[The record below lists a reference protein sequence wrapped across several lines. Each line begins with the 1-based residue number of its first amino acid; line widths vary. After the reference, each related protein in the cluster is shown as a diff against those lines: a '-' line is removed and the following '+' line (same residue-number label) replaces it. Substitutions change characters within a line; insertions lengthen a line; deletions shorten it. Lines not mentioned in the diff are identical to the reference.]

1 MLPPPD
7 PFAPATRRWLARR
20 FAAPTAV
27 QARGWPILAEGR
39 HALLIAPTG
48 SGKTLAAFLAAID
61 RLGRRPADAAP
72 GVRVLYVSPLK
83 ALVADI
89 ERNLR
94 APIAGI
100 AEEACAAAAGRESG
114 GDPAER
120 GSDATPHVREEAFRP
135 PRVAIRTGD
144 SSPRDRRLQARD
156 PAEILVTTPESLY
169 LILGSKAR
177 ATLETV
183 ETIIVDEIHALAGSK
198 RGVHLAL
205 SLERV
210 ARHCRAGDPQRIGL
224 SATARPV
231 EAIARFLGGDRAVEI
246 VDASAP
252 PAIALEIRVP
262 VADMT
267 RPDLAPAAPSASF
280 SPESAPAPG
289 RARGAVAE
297 AETAPL
303 PASMGLWPA
312 IHPELLAEIRAHRS
326 TIVFTNSR
334 ALCERLAA
342 ALNELAGEPLVRAH
356 HGSLAQEKR
365 REIESAL
372 AAGELRGIVAT
383 SSLELGI
390 DMAAVERVILVES
403 PGAVARGLQRIG
415 RAGHAV
421 GETSRGVLFPKHR
434 GDLLEATVV
443 ALGMQRGEV
452 ESIAPPTNALD
463 VLAQQIVA
471 IVAEESIG
479 VGALEALIRRT
490 SCYAGLDAG
499 LLRAVLDMLSGRY
512 PSADFAELRPRI
524 HWDRES
530 DRLAIR
536 EGAGR
541 IALLSGGTI
550 PDRGQYA
557 VHIAPD
563 GPRIGEL
570 DEEMVHESKPGDV
583 VTLGASSWR
592 IAEIGRDRVLV
603 FPAPGEAGRL
613 PFWRGDGPG
622 RPIELGR
629 ALGRF
634 VRELSAQADPAAWL
648 GAQGLLDPFAIANLV
663 EYLAAQRAATGA
675 APSDRAIVIERFRD
689 ELGDLR
695 VAILSP
701 FGARVH
707 APWALAIAQRLA
719 EWGIEQAHPLWTDDG
734 ILFRFPDADELPPRA
749 LFLPDPEALEELV
762 CARLEDSSLFA
773 AQFRENAARALL
785 LPRRRA
791 GARMPLWSQR
801 LRAQNLH
808 AIARRF
814 ADFPIL
820 LETYRSCLKDVFDLP
835 SVVELL
841 RAIESGDV
849 EVHDVE
855 TRMPSPFARSLVFA
869 YTASFLYQPDLPAA
883 ERRSQA
889 LALDRN
895 LLRELLGAADLRGL
909 LDARALD
916 EVERSLQGI
925 SPDTRAR
932 HADALHD
939 RLRRTGDASD
949 EALAARFEAPRPD
962 YERAREALAG
972 ARRIVTIELAG
983 EARWIAVEDAAA
995 YRDGLG
1001 VDLPPG
1007 LPPALLGPAHAPLE
1021 QLVMRHAR
1029 THSSFTTAALAAR
1042 FGLRPAALE
1051 PLLDSLARRGRLLS
1065 GEFDPRR
1072 AGREWCEPEVLR
1084 RLKKK
1089 TLARLREEI
1098 EPAPGEVVGR
1108 FLLDWHG
1115 IAAPRRGPVQLEA
1128 VIDRLEGLPLSFAE
1142 LERAILPARIA
1153 DFAPAMLDEAGSQ
1166 GRLVWIGAGAIGERD
1181 GRIMLY
1187 RRERLVGADPR
1198 ELSEPGKKEETA
1210 GTLTPIEVQ
1219 IQAGLERRGAS
1230 FFSEIAGEIR
1240 ARDPGTP
1247 APLIEAGL
1255 WALVWRGLVTND
1267 TFAPLRARRAPPA
1280 RRPRRPGRHA
1290 PPSSTAG
1297 RWSLVAPLLAPRD
1310 GEADSSTVRLHR
1322 RVLALLDRHAI
1333 VSRESLDGELLPGG
1347 FSAIYPVLRE
1357 MEEAGRVR
1365 RGHFSAGAS
1374 SAQFA
1379 LPGAVDRLR
1388 GFRARPATPLA
1399 VLLVSTDP
1407 AQPFGAQLPWP
1418 ALRKG
1423 RARRAVGTAVVL
1435 VDGEP
1440 LFFVERGGRSLATFE
1455 GRGPDAVSSRAAR
1468 RDATD
1473 QATADSEQRLLAGLR
1488 ALASSAG
1495 RLGVKRL
1502 AVEQVDGGRARID
1515 DRGALRARGVP
1526 GGVSGLRGGGR
1537 RALVRHRARQT
1548 VSDSAPR
1555 SPARSCSPAIA
1566 STPMPNAVAI
1576 DRAESPPPTAKARAK
1591 DSGVPRPP

>member
-1 MLPPPD
+1 MPRPPD

-61 RLGRRPADAAP
+61 RLGRRPANAAP

-100 AEEACAAAAGRESG
+100 AEEACAVAAGRESG
-114 GDPAER
+114 GEPAER
-120 GSDATPHVREEAFRP
+120 GSDATPPVHEEAFRS

-144 SSPRDRRLQARD
+144 STPRDRRLQARD

-267 RPDLAPAAPSASF
+267 RPDLAPSASF
-280 SPESAPAPG
+280 RPESAPAPG
-289 RARGAVAE
+289 HARDAAAE
-297 AETAPL
+297 AEPAPPL

-342 ALNELAGEPLVRAH
+342 ALNALAGEPLVRAH

-443 ALGMQRGEV
+443 ALGMRAGEV
-452 ESIAPPTNALD
+452 ESIAPPKNALD

-490 SCYAGLDAG
+490 SCYAELDAG

-634 VRELSAQADPAAWL
+634 VRALSAQADPAAWL
-648 GAQGLLDPFAIANLV
+648 DAQGLLDPFAIANLV
-663 EYLAAQRAATGA
+663 EHLAAQRAATGA
-675 APSDRAIVIERFRD
+675 APSDREIVIERFRD

-707 APWALAIAQRLA
+707 APWALAIAQRLS

-749 LFLPDPEALEELV
+749 LFLPDPEALEQLV

-814 ADFPIL
+814 PDFPIL
-820 LETYRSCLKDVFDLP
+820 LETYRSCLQDVFDLP
-835 SVVELL
+835 SLVDLL

-889 LALDRN
+889 LVLDRN
-895 LLRELLGAADLRGL
+895 LLRELLGGMDLRGL
-909 LDARALD
+909 LDVRALD
-916 EVERSLQGI
+916 EVELSLQGLA
-925 SPDTRAR
+925 PDTKAR
-932 HADALHD
+932 HVDALHD
-939 RLRRTGDASD
+939 RLRRSGDLDDDGLS
-949 EALAARFEAPRPD
+949 ARFEGSRAD
-962 YERAREALAG
+962 YERARDSLAG
-972 ARRIVTIELAG
+972 ARRIVAIGLAG
-983 EARWIAVEDAAA
+983 EARWIAAEDAAA

-1007 LPPALLGPAHAPLE
+1007 LPPALLEPAQAPLE
-1021 QLVMRHAR
+1021 QLVMRYAR
-1029 THSSFTTAALAAR
+1029 THARFTTSELAAR
-1042 FGLRPAALE
+1042 FGLRSEGLE
-1051 PLLDSLARRGRLLS
+1051 PLLGSLARRGRLLA
-1065 GEFDPRR
+1065 GEFDPRCT
-1072 AGREWCEPEVLR
+1072 GREWCEPEVLR
-1084 RLKKK
+1084 RLKQK

-1098 EPAPGEVVGR
+1098 EPAPGEVVCR

-1115 IAAPRRGPVQLEA
+1115 VAAPVRGAEQLEA
-1128 VIDRLEGLPLSFAE
+1128 VIDRIEGLPLSFSE
-1142 LERAILPARIA
+1142 LERAILPARIV
-1153 DFAPAMLDEAGSQ
+1153 DFDPAMLDAAGSE
-1166 GRLVWIGAGAIGERD
+1166 GRIVWIGAGAIGERD
-1181 GRIMLY
+1181 GRILLH
-1187 RRERLVGADPR
+1187 RRERLAGADPR
-1198 ELSEPGKKEETA
+1198 EPSEPRKTEGAT
-1210 GTLTPIEVQ
+1210 GTLTPIEAR
-1219 IQAGLERRGAS
+1219 ILAGLERRGAS
-1230 FFSEIAGEIR
+1230 FFSEIASEIR
-1240 ARDPGTP
+1240 ASDPGTP
-1247 APLIEAGL
+1247 PPAIEAGL

-1267 TFAPLRARRAPPA
+1267 TFAPLRALRAPPA
-1280 RRPRRPGRHA
+1280 KRPRRPGRHA

-1297 RWSLVAPLLAPRD
+1297 RWSLVASLLAPRTD
-1310 GEADSSTVRLHR
+1310 EAGSPTERLHR
-1322 RVLALLDRHAI
+1322 RVLDLLERHAI
-1333 VSRESLDGELLPGG
+1333 VSRESLDGEMLPGG
-1347 FSAIYPVLRE
+1347 FGAIYPVLRE

-1388 GFRARPATPLA
+1388 GFRARPATPRAILLA
-1399 VLLVSTDP
+1399 ATDP
-1407 AQPFGAQLPWP
+1407 AQPWGAQLPWP
-1418 ALRKG
+1418 ALAKG
-1423 RARRAVGTAVVL
+1423 RPRRAIGTAVVL
-1435 VDGEP
+1435 VDGDP
-1440 LFFVERGGRSLATFE
+1440 LFFVERGGRSLSTFE
-1455 GRGPDAVSSRAAR
+1455 AHGAAGESNRDAR
-1468 RDATD
+1468 RDASD
-1473 QATADSEQRLLAGLR
+1473 REIADEEERLLAGMR
-1488 ALASSAG
+1488 ALAAG
-1495 RLGVKRL
+1495 ARILGVKRL
-1502 AVEQVDGGRARID
+1502 AVEQVDGGPARESTIARLFERVGFRAGY
-1515 DRGALRARGVP
+1515 RGFEVE
-1526 GGVSGLRGGGR
+1526 GGG
-1537 RALVRHRARQT
+1537 
-1548 VSDSAPR
+1548 
-1555 SPARSCSPAIA
+1555 C
-1566 STPMPNAVAI
+1566 
-1576 DRAESPPPTAKARAK
+1576 
-1591 DSGVPRPP
+1591 